1 MIIENRIMEKSGNYK
16 KLFENFN
23 TLKIMIIGDVMVD
36 SYLWG
41 KVERISAEAPIP
53 IVSLKKRE
61 NRMGGAANVA
71 MNIKAMGAKPMLCSV
86 IGADEKGQQFLD
98 LLKKEKIDDFG
109 IIRSNKRIT
118 TTKFRIFGNSYQML
132 RVDEEVENELNDK
145 DFQTL
150 LRVIDQILENHHI
163 DCIVFQDYDKGV
175 ITPRLI
181 QEVVERAKQHNIPTT
196 VDPKKKNFEAYHH
209 VTLFKPNLKEL
220 TEGLKTSI
228 DTHDRESIMRETHKL
243 RASLDARYLLTTL
256 SEQGVMI
263 CMKEKEEEKTLVVP
277 AMMRM
282 VSDVSGA
289 GDTVIS
295 VASLCLALQRTPYE
309 IAFISN
315 LAGGIVCEEVGVVPI
330 NKEKL
335 LREVL
340 AQL

>member
-1 MIIENRIMEKSGNYK
+1 MEDTFIQKSGNYK
-16 KLFENFN
+16 KLFKDFN
-23 TLKIMIIGDVMVD
+23 QLKILIIGDVMVD

-53 IVSLKKRE
+53 IVALRKRE

-71 MNIKAMGAKPMLCSV
+71 MNIKALGAKPILCSV
-86 IGADEKGQQFLD
+86 IGADEKGGQFLE
-98 LLKKEKIDDFG
+98 LLKKEKIDDVG
-109 IIRSNKRIT
+109 IIRSNRRIT

-132 RVDEEVENELNDK
+132 RVDEEMENDLADK
-145 DFQTL
+145 DLQTL
-150 LRVIDQILENHHI
+150 LRVVDQILDKEKI

-181 QEVVERAKQHNIPTT
+181 QEIVDRAGKYGIPTT
-196 VDPKKKNFEAYHH
+196 VDPKKKNFEAYHG

-220 TEGLKTSI
+220 KEGIKSGV
-228 DTHDRESIMRETHKL
+228 DFHDREVIMKEAQILRE
-243 RASLDARYLLTTL
+243 RLDARFILTTL

-263 CMKEKEEEKTLVVP
+263 SLKDKTEPRTIMVP
-277 AMMRM
+277 AHLRS

-295 VASLCLALQRTPYE
+295 VASLCLALGRTPYE

-315 LAGGIVCEEVGVVPI
+315 LAGGIVCEEVGVVPV

-340 AQL
+340 SLL